1 MLTCLNTG
9 IIQIYTPEGALFKE
23 FESGHEP
30 MFCASLYSPDEI
42 IIGSLDNKY
51 LRIFTISTNKT
62 ANYPTTL
69 SADVLL
75 FDNSDIKPT
84 AFTQY
89 IRLGKKQWI
98 VGDSIGNI
106 TVVLANGEILGRAN
120 GKVGPIQFF
129 DKSGQQL
136 VYAGKNKI
144 SIFNTGSL
152 EPGVMC
158 ENTISNILDISLD
171 ISPSIIFA
179 SLENGDIIV
188 YDTRYSI
195 SNGPAYCKPV
205 YRLVSTHPGK
215 IATIKGNLLLIASN
229 ILTAFNTSFLE
240 IDAISVPQHFSLP
253 ITNTKLIK
261 SYKNNNIIS
270 VLISTENEIRVYD
283 IFAPIIIP
291 QNQNGFGIDFSYVRI
306 IVIALA
312 VIFIVVWKSKGRKS
326 KRELEVEK
334 LEQSLAE
341 LQKSMESTS
350 KISEDLTTRFKNVE
364 ESTKHLSG
372 IRELRESDS
381 D

>member
-89 IRLGKKQWI
+89 IRLGKKQW
-98 VGDSIGNI
+98 
-106 TVVLANGEILGRAN
+106 
-120 GKVGPIQFF
+120 KVGPIQFF

-350 KISEDLTTRFKNVE
+350 KISVDLTTRFKNVE